1 MKKIR
6 LIFLASILVLSAIL
20 SISAFKTNDQE
31 KSPRLK
37 CLENCQATHISCL
50 ANAKDSKGNS
60 DPNKTSACNN
70 ALNDCIKV
78 CPQNP

>member
-1 MKKIR
+1 MKKIK

-20 SISAFKTNDQE
+20 SIRAFNTHNQE
-31 KSPRLK
+31 KSPRMK
-37 CLENCQATHISCL
+37 CLEGCQTTHNSCM

-60 DPNKTSACNN
+60 DPNKTSACNK
-70 ALNDCIKV
+70 ALSDCIKV